1 MQKRVRMVDIAEKMG
16 VSTFTV
22 SKALSGKEGVS
33 EELRAEVRRVAEQ
46 MGYQAKNKSRQETV
60 SKSMKFGIL
69 TRSRYIEQGQSFYWS
84 LYERMLFHL
93 NAGGNIGILEF
104 VSTEE
109 EETLRLPKFM
119 QTELINGLVLMGKFS
134 KAYRNML
141 TAAKIPFV
149 CLDMFDADCDQFT
162 VISDGY
168 YGMYFVTRHLLQMG
182 HRDIVFLGR
191 LGATYSIT
199 DRYFGFCKAMQE
211 AGISVTPEMVLSDRD
226 ENDTV
231 RVSLEQLHH
240 MPTAFACNCDISA
253 YYLMQTL
260 QARGYRIPEDIS
272 IVGFDNYILSEMT
285 TPKLTTYAVDLD
297 KMAMASIEQLQQR
310 LEQPSRP
317 CEQRII
323 SGHFI
328 PRNSVRKIN

>member
-109 EETLRLPKFM
+109 EEALRLPKFM

-149 CLDMFDADCDQFT
+149 CLDMFDADCEQDT

-211 AGISVTPEMVLSDRD
+211 AGISVTPEMVLSD
-226 ENDTV
+226 
-231 RVSLEQLHH
+231 
-240 MPTAFACNCDISA
+240 
-253 YYLMQTL
+253 
-260 QARGYRIPEDIS
+260 RGYRIPEDIS

>member
-109 EETLRLPKFM
+109 
-119 QTELINGLVLMGKFS
+119 
-134 KAYRNML
+134 
-141 TAAKIPFV
+141 IPFV
-149 CLDMFDADCDQFT
+149 CLDMFDADCEQDT

-168 YGMYFVTRHLLQMG
+168 YGMYFVTRYLLQMG

-240 MPTAFACNCDISA
+240 MPTAFACNCDVSA

>member
-1 MQKRVRMVDIAEKMG
+1 
-16 VSTFTV
+16 
-22 SKALSGKEGVS
+22 
-33 EELRAEVRRVAEQ
+33 
-46 MGYQAKNKSRQETV
+46 
-60 SKSMKFGIL
+60 
-69 TRSRYIEQGQSFYWS
+69 
-84 LYERMLFHL
+84 
-93 NAGGNIGILEF
+93 
-104 VSTEE
+104 
-109 EETLRLPKFM
+109 
-119 QTELINGLVLMGKFS
+119 
-134 KAYRNML
+134 
-141 TAAKIPFV
+141 
-149 CLDMFDADCDQFT
+149 
-162 VISDGY
+162 
-168 YGMYFVTRHLLQMG
+168 
-182 HRDIVFLGR
+182 
-191 LGATYSIT
+191 
-199 DRYFGFCKAMQE
+199 
-211 AGISVTPEMVLSDRD
+211 MVLSDRD

-240 MPTAFACNCDISA
+240 MPTAFACNCDVSA

>member
-1 MQKRVRMVDIAEKMG
+1 
-16 VSTFTV
+16 
-22 SKALSGKEGVS
+22 
-33 EELRAEVRRVAEQ
+33 
-46 MGYQAKNKSRQETV
+46 
-60 SKSMKFGIL
+60 
-69 TRSRYIEQGQSFYWS
+69 
-84 LYERMLFHL
+84 
-93 NAGGNIGILEF
+93 
-104 VSTEE
+104 
-109 EETLRLPKFM
+109 
-119 QTELINGLVLMGKFS
+119 
-134 KAYRNML
+134 
-141 TAAKIPFV
+141 
-149 CLDMFDADCDQFT
+149 
-162 VISDGY
+162 
-168 YGMYFVTRHLLQMG
+168 MG

-253 YYLMQTL
+253 YYLMQAL

>member
-1 MQKRVRMVDIAEKMG
+1 
-16 VSTFTV
+16 
-22 SKALSGKEGVS
+22 
-33 EELRAEVRRVAEQ
+33 

-109 EETLRLPKFM
+109 EEALRLPKFM

-149 CLDMFDADCDQFT
+149 CLDMFDADCEQDT

-168 YGMYFVTRHLLQMG
+168 YGMYFVTRHLLQNG
-182 HRDIVFLGR
+182 HKKIAIINGPGHLST
-191 LGATYSIT
+191 AYE
-199 DRYFGFCKAMQE
+199 RYRGFCTAMKE
-211 AGISVTPEMVLSDRD
+211 ADLPVDSAYPYQYSDTFTTQTGYDGASILLSLPDP
-226 ENDTV
+226 
-231 RVSLEQLHH
+231 
-240 MPTAFACNCDISA
+240 PTAFVFDSSELAFGGMRFFAENGIQVPNDVSFVCVGDVANRDLLYIRP
-253 YYLMQTL
+253 TL
-260 QARGYRIPEDIS
+260 SSVNLHGMGARMAELLLERIQSETPIPNRE
-272 IVGFDNYILSEMT
+272 ILFSST
-285 TPKLTTYAVDLD
+285 ILYGD
-297 KMAMASIEQLQQR
+297 
-310 LEQPSRP
+310 
-317 CEQRII
+317 
-323 SGHFI
+323 
-328 PRNSVRKIN
+328 SVKSLF

>member
-69 TRSRYIEQGQSFYWS
+69 TRSRYIEQGQAFYWS

-109 EETLRLPKFM
+109 EEALRLPKFM

-149 CLDMFDADCDQFT
+149 CLDMFDADCEQDT
-162 VISDGY
+162 VISDGSC
-168 YGMYFVTRHLLQMG
+168 R
-182 HRDIVFLGR
+182 
-191 LGATYSIT
+191 
-199 DRYFGFCKAMQE
+199 
-211 AGISVTPEMVLSDRD
+211 
-226 ENDTV
+226 V
-231 RVSLEQLHH
+231 RRAEKTSE
-240 MPTAFACNCDISA
+240 TSA
-253 YYLMQTL
+253 
-260 QARGYRIPEDIS
+260 
-272 IVGFDNYILSEMT
+272 
-285 TPKLTTYAVDLD
+285 
-297 KMAMASIEQLQQR
+297 
-310 LEQPSRP
+310 
-317 CEQRII
+317 
-323 SGHFI
+323 
-328 PRNSVRKIN
+328 

>member
-1 MQKRVRMVDIAEKMG
+1 
-16 VSTFTV
+16 
-22 SKALSGKEGVS
+22 
-33 EELRAEVRRVAEQ
+33 
-46 MGYQAKNKSRQETV
+46 
-60 SKSMKFGIL
+60 
-69 TRSRYIEQGQSFYWS
+69 
-84 LYERMLFHL
+84 
-93 NAGGNIGILEF
+93 
-104 VSTEE
+104 
-109 EETLRLPKFM
+109 
-119 QTELINGLVLMGKFS
+119 
-134 KAYRNML
+134 
-141 TAAKIPFV
+141 
-149 CLDMFDADCDQFT
+149 MFDADCEQDT

-240 MPTAFACNCDISA
+240 MPTAFACNCDVSA